1 MRSSSPYSGGHP
13 MRRLHGQILKVLLTS
28 ALVGCGFT
36 PGAADGIASG
46 GGGSSGNSTASGGG
60 GVNGGGGVLGV
71 GLTGGGGDVG
81 LGSGGMTTCGQA
93 TTPVMPLPPDIL
105 IIQDKSG
112 SMADDDSDTACNGGC
127 GAKSKW
133 SELTMALGTVVQA
146 TDTTV
151 NWGLKYFSDN
161 NACDAGNAPV
171 VTVGPTNGAAVT
183 ASIMATQPGGNT
195 PTRDAVTSGAAYMA
209 TL

>member
-1 MRSSSPYSGGHP
+1 MRSSSLHSGGHP

-60 GVNGGGGVLGV
+60 GVNGGGGALGV
-71 GLTGGGGDVG
+71 GLTGGGGDIM
-81 LGSGGMTTCGQA
+81 LTGSGGMTCGGA
-93 TTPVMPLPPDIL
+93 KIPVMPLPPDIL
-105 IIQDKSG
+105 IVQDKSA
-112 SMADDDSDTACNGGC
+112 SMNDNDADNQCNGGGC
-127 GAKSKW
+127 GAASKW

-161 NACDAGNAPV
+161 NACDASNAPA
-171 VTVGPTNGAAVT
+171 VTIGATNGAAVT
-183 ASIMATQPGGNT
+183 ASIMGTQPGGNT
-195 PTRDAVTSGAAYMA
+195 PTRDA
-209 TL
+209 